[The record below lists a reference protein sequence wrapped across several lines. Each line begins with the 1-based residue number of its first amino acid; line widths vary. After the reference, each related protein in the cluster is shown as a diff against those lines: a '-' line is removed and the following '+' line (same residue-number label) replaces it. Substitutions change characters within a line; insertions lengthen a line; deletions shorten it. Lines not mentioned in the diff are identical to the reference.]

1 VSWWL
6 GHVGTVLGAVC
17 ALVFAGTLVRD
28 RRPTGS
34 TAAWLLVIAL
44 VPWLGVPLY
53 FFFGGRKLRTSGKPK
68 LPQRT
73 SAAKSDGPVERVLVA
88 TGAGELEAGHA
99 IDWHPDGEAAFVG
112 LCDAIDAA
120 TKTIRIATFV
130 LGDDAVADAIID
142 KLVAR
147 AEAGVRVELLLDG
160 MLVNA
165 SCKRARKRLAHAG
178 GKVAV
183 FEPLFRLPGRGRGR
197 TNLRNHRK
205 ICVVDGDVAILGG
218 RNLASEYMGPSP
230 DRARWE
236 DLSWRLRGPAVARAD
251 EVFRADWKFATGEDL
266 PAPATPAAAGDAA
279 IALVPSG
286 PDASGDPIYEVL
298 LQLAFTANQRLWIAT
313 PYFTPDPA
321 LEHALELAVRR
332 GVNVRVIIPAKSN
345 HRIAN
350 LVGKS
355 FLSPLAQ
362 LGVQVLQLPKML
374 HAKVVLADDWVVTGS
389 ANFDMRSLFLD
400 FEMSMVTRAPAA
412 VTWIEQWFARE
423 GALCTQGP
431 IASSM
436 LSDLARLVAPLV

>member
-1 VSWWL
+1 VHWWF

-34 TAAWLLVIAL
+34 TAAWLLVITL

-53 FFFGGRKLRTSGKPK
+53 FFFGGRKLRSNKPS
-68 LPQRT
+68 LPKRT
-73 SAAKSDGPVERVLVA
+73 AAAKSDGVIERVLVG

-99 IDWHPDGEAAFVG
+99 IDWHADGEAAFVG

-120 TKTIRIATFV
+120 AKTIRIATFV
-130 LGDDAVADAIID
+130 LGDDAVADAIVD

-160 MLVNA
+160 MLVNP
-165 SCKRARKRLAHAG
+165 SCKRAHKRLAKVG
-178 GKVAV
+178 GTVAV

-205 ICVVDGDVAILGG
+205 ICVIDGEVAILGG

-251 EVFRADWKFATGEDL
+251 EVFRADWKFATGEEL
-266 PAPATPAAAGDAA
+266 PATATPATAGDAA

-298 LQLAFTANQRLWIAT
+298 LQLAFTATRRLWIAT

-321 LEHALELAVRR
+321 LEHALQLALRR
-332 GVNVRVIIPAKSN
+332 GVDVRVIVPAKSN

-355 FLSPLAQ
+355 FLSPLAA

-412 VTWIEQWFARE
+412 VTWIEQWFTRE
-423 GALCTQGP
+423 SALCTRGP